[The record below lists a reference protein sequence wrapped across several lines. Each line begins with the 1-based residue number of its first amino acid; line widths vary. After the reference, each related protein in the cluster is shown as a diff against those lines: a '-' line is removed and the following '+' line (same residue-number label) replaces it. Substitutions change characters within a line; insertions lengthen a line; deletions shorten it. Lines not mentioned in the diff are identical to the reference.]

1 MKERFWLLDLNYE
14 VKEGEPEI
22 WLWGVNE
29 EGSRILVIDRGFQP
43 YFYLLLQE
51 GVDPKTVLEGVEA
64 LRSRLH
70 PSTRMEVVE
79 RKLFGKPVKAIK
91 IYCQDPDSIPQY
103 ANLLSKVEGVK
114 CPLEDDIRYSMR
126 YLIDNDVTPC

>member
-103 ANLLSKVEGVK
+103 ASLEG
-114 CPLEDDIRYSMR
+114 
-126 YLIDNDVTPC
+126 